1 MCINYALLGF
11 YLCYFRMSNSVKRFN
26 SALPKIISKILKMY
40 CFIYN
45 NGNYFI
51 QRIERSRKNQKNEGY
66 KRMSED
72 ELLKVL
78 EESEKP
84 KPLKTIKEI
93 RKAKYDSNEI
103 IRDLSAL
110 YESGAFNDNYIE
122 YESNR
127 IKIKDYLLKG
137 ILI

>member
-1 MCINYALLGF
+1 
-11 YLCYFRMSNSVKRFN
+11 
-26 SALPKIISKILKMY
+26 
-40 CFIYN
+40 
-45 NGNYFI
+45 
-51 QRIERSRKNQKNEGY
+51 
-66 KRMSED
+66 MSED

-84 KPLKTIKEI
+84 KPPKTIKEI
-93 RKAKYDSNEI
+93 RKTKYDSNEI

-127 IKIKDYLLKG
+127 IKIKDYLLKC